1 MKKKK
6 IILIAVSLAIL
17 AGGGGLALWRFYG
30 QAQSNLCHGNRK
42 QRRDIGVGNRH
53 RNYRT
58 GNRSRSRYT
67 GIRNYRQNLC
77 GL

>member
-17 AGGGGLALWRFYG
+17 AGGGVWRFYG

-67 GIRNYRQNLC
+67 GIRYHRQNLC

>member
-17 AGGGGLALWRFYG
+17 AALWRFYG

>member
-17 AGGGGLALWRFYG
+17 AGGGVYG
-30 QAQSNLCHGNRK
+30 HAQSNLCHGNRK

>member
-17 AGGGGLALWRFYG
+17 AGGGVWLFGD
-30 QAQSNLCHGNRK
+30 LCHGNRK